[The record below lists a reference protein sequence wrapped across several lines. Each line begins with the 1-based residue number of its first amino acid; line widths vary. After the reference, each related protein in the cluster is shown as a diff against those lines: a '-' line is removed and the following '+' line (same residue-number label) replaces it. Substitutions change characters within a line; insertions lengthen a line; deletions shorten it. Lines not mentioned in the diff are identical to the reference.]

1 VSRHEFF
8 LIGCDANLRRC
19 ALPDVCTWKGESAM
33 RTGFERAEK
42 TVSQWGRF
50 LLTTLVFAPVTALGQ
65 AQVPAQPEPWE
76 Q

>member
-1 VSRHEFF
+1 
-8 LIGCDANLRRC
+8 
-19 ALPDVCTWKGESAM
+19 M